1 MRHRFQAS
9 FRWALIFSPAEDSVQ
24 TIQPALAWHAW
35 LLMVDARFAAGE
47 RAAVLDHGADW
58 SPLRIMMK
66 P

>member
-1 MRHRFQAS
+1 MGAHFFTCRRQRS
-9 FRWALIFSPAEDSVQ
+9 DN
-24 TIQPALAWHAW
+24 PALAWHAW